1 MRGSGTVLKKVTHPK
16 PNCLVIRDSSVGIQL
31 RLRCSGGRVYR
42 KCARR
47 RAHGSGGG
55 GGLGAAAAL
64 EFLDSSRGGGEGEGK
79 GEGDGL
85 GGETRSSA
93 LH

>member
-1 MRGSGTVLKKVTHPK
+1 
-16 PNCLVIRDSSVGIQL
+16 
-31 RLRCSGGRVYR
+31 
-42 KCARR
+42 
-47 RAHGSGGG
+47 
-55 GGLGAAAAL
+55 LGAAAAL